1 MKIRIRVLSVILTA
15 CVLLTA
21 VYYGMSGR
29 TISQPGENS
38 VFSANKTTIR
48 LWYDDDSMTDYLKKE
63 AVAYNETHRRVRM
76 EPVLVSGLEYLE
88 NINKASVD
96 SKDFPDL
103 FIITNDCLEKA
114 YLAGL
119 ATEIVNPSAALDEK
133 TYPAA
138 AREAVTYKKKYI
150 AYPYYFETSSLL
162 YNRTYLES
170 SARDAIEAEKDAA
183 SGEAAMAELGDS
195 GAASSDSSAS
205 ATAGSSDEISQD
217 DVNSRVQKMLPKTIS
232 DILTFAENYNAPDD
246 VEAVFK
252 WDVSDIFYNYFFVG
266 NYMNLGGSAGDDPDQ
281 IDLYN
286 EDAIRCMNVY
296 QELNQFFAIDSDDV
310 SYDSIMKDF
319 IDGKIVYTVATTDAL
334 TRIRKAKED
343 GTCKF
348 DFGVTTMPAIN
359 DQYKTRTM
367 SITNCIAVN
376 GYSEHAQEAAAV
388 AGYLCSQK
396 NDDMFDMTGKVPV
409 REDVNHEDPNIDA
422 FVHVYAQSVPMPKMV
437 GTSNF
442 WVQMEIAFTQ
452 IWNGADANDTLKK
465 LSEQIMTQVTGK
477 TYTEEKL
484 PDPSDISLTN
494 STGYIDNGMN
504 N

>member
-150 AYPYYFETSSLL
+150 A
-162 YNRTYLES
+162 
-170 SARDAIEAEKDAA
+170 
-183 SGEAAMAELGDS
+183 
-195 GAASSDSSAS
+195 
-205 ATAGSSDEISQD
+205 
-217 DVNSRVQKMLPKTIS
+217 
-232 DILTFAENYNAPDD
+232 
-246 VEAVFK
+246 
-252 WDVSDIFYNYFFVG
+252 
-266 NYMNLGGSAGDDPDQ
+266 
-281 IDLYN
+281 
-286 EDAIRCMNVY
+286 
-296 QELNQFFAIDSDDV
+296 
-310 SYDSIMKDF
+310 
-319 IDGKIVYTVATTDAL
+319 
-334 TRIRKAKED
+334 
-343 GTCKF
+343 
-348 DFGVTTMPAIN
+348 
-359 DQYKTRTM
+359 
-367 SITNCIAVN
+367 
-376 GYSEHAQEAAAV
+376 
-388 AGYLCSQK
+388 
-396 NDDMFDMTGKVPV
+396 
-409 REDVNHEDPNIDA
+409 
-422 FVHVYAQSVPMPKMV
+422 
-437 GTSNF
+437 
-442 WVQMEIAFTQ
+442 
-452 IWNGADANDTLKK
+452 
-465 LSEQIMTQVTGK
+465 
-477 TYTEEKL
+477 
-484 PDPSDISLTN
+484 
-494 STGYIDNGMN
+494 
-504 N
+504 